1 LQPAQLDALQ
11 EEQPEDIEWLVP
23 SLERETPLKQE
34 KTRSTSP
41 EAQSGH
47 AIALS
52 DEDPMMSFS
61 NSDLHFKHL
70 YSNIG
75 MISSAP
81 YPVSIAQQAV
91 VSW

>member
-1 LQPAQLDALQ
+1 MQPAQLEELQ

-34 KTRSTSP
+34 KILSTSSDSH
-41 EAQSGH
+41 SGQ
-47 AIALS
+47 AIPFS
-52 DEDPMMSFS
+52 EEDPMMSFS

-81 YPVSIAQQAV
+81 YPLSIAQQAV
-91 VSW
+91 VGC